1 MLCSRGS
8 HEGIRND
15 LDQSVNGATAQSPT
29 AGQRLVFSPPLEG
42 GGHCGAALL
51 VVRKVRKQLRRGQ
64 VSRLWRHAW
73 SAWRPVPRRTIGRAN

>member
-29 AGQRLVFSPPLEG
+29 AGQRLVFSPPLEEWR
-42 GGHCGAALL
+42 ALQRSTACCAQSETCPL
-51 VVRKVRKQLRRGQ
+51 F
-64 VSRLWRHAW
+64 
-73 SAWRPVPRRTIGRAN
+73 N

>member
-15 LDQSVNGATAQSPT
+15 LDQSVNGATAQSPI

-42 GGHCGAALL
+42 WRGIAAQHCLL
-51 VVRKVRKQLRRGQ
+51 CAKRYL
-64 VSRLWRHAW
+64 S
-73 SAWRPVPRRTIGRAN
+73 SI

>member
-29 AGQRLVFSPPLEG
+29 AGQRLVFSPPMAG
-42 GGHCGAALL
+42 ICGAALL
-51 VVRKVRKQLRRGQ
+51 VVRKAKLVLYLIDAPKSLC
-64 VSRLWRHAW
+64 
-73 SAWRPVPRRTIGRAN
+73 